1 MEEYTPTRSL
11 FGKNVSILSY
21 MIHNQSRRRNLER
34 VVSHQVQR
42 PRKRLAKKEMK
53 LMPNIDNLIMS
64 IKFRWNAEAACKVE
78 LNVTWTSCN
87 TDTRYTWEVRVT
99 DCHLTPPSLSA
110 DNLLQFTD
118 EPPFV
123 LAKDLIGPD
132 IGYPQPFWPL
142 DRLISEGSRHT
153 LRLLRGCNPG
163 GVQSCKQPTCYYFL
177 QAYRSTLSVI
187 FRVPFIVIGASRNDL
202 IIHVFY

>member
-1 MEEYTPTRSL
+1 M
-11 FGKNVSILSY
+11 
-21 MIHNQSRRRNLER
+21 
-34 VVSHQVQR
+34 
-42 PRKRLAKKEMK
+42 
-53 LMPNIDNLIMS
+53 
-64 IKFRWNAEAACKVE
+64 
-78 LNVTWTSCN
+78 
-87 TDTRYTWEVRVT
+87 RVT

-202 IIHVFY
+202 NTCILLDRNKANSFRLGFSSTIKYFYILF